1 MKNKLKLQIALSSIL
16 NLWYGALCW
25 MFLGFIGILIGS
37 IFLTSAVLVG
47 VLFKKLDDQ
56 TMIVLLLLFFSLRN
70 WLIPLYYFQE
80 SKLDILNK

>member
-47 VLFKKLDDQ
+47 VLFK
-56 TMIVLLLLFFSLRN
+56 N
-70 WLIPLYYFQE
+70 WMTKQ
-80 SKLDILNK
+80 